1 MTELRPCPGCRRHV
15 RIAAATCP
23 FCAASLPPARAQFI
37 RPGAFTRAAIFSAA
51 IAGCSDHKQ
60 PPAPAPAASGSAA
73 AHGDGSDDLE
83 KMLDNDGRTVQHASP
98 VDAAIDAPVD
108 ATAVAIDAAV
118 APDAG
123 VVHKKRRIIVPPPPP
138 PPPDLEWQRQNIPKP
153 YGAPPAR
160 RRLV

>member
-1 MTELRPCPGCRRHV
+1 V
-15 RIAAATCP
+15 TCP
-23 FCAASLPPARAQFI
+23 FCAASLPATRAQYR

-60 PPAPAPAASGSAA
+60 PPAPAPTPGGSAA
-73 AHGDGSDDLE
+73 SSGSDDLE
-83 KMLDNDGRTVQHASP
+83 EMLDNDGRTVQHASP

-108 ATAVAIDAAV
+108 ASAVAIDAAV

-123 VVHKKRRIIVPPPPP
+123 VVHNKRRIVPPPPPPP
-138 PPPDLEWQRQNIPKP
+138 PPPDLEWQRNNIPKP